1 MSGMRLR
8 CRVFGL
14 VILFWAMSFANAQS
28 TGGRI
33 LGRVLDSTGAAVAE
47 VNVTLVNEATG
58 ASRSVKTTATGDY
71 IFVEVT
77 PGSYQ
82 LECERTSF
90 KRAVKKG
97 ITLEV
102 NQTIS
107 MDMVVQVGNVDIT
120 VEVTAAPELVDTTAT
135 QLGAVENSRSITELP
150 LNARD
155 TYQFL
160 QLQPG
165 VTATSGISG
174 ISSTA
179 TFYGSGDAG
188 SVSVNGG
195 RGRSNNFMVNGGDA
209 NDQFVNLPVVQ
220 PSPDSIEAFRVLTNN
235 FDAEYGRNSGS
246 VVNVITKSGANDLH
260 GNVYEYF
267 RNKVLNAKGFFD
279 SVKPDSKQNQFG
291 ATFGG
296 PIKKDRT
303 FYFISYEGRRVRKGI
318 SSAQVVV
325 PTAAERPSASQ
336 DHVDITSLGSGAI
349 ISDPTILTNRTGCQA
364 AATAAGGANIV
375 AGATYDS
382 IFPSEIPLAC
392 MDATAVDLLQLVPT
406 PNVTANKVQTDPI
419 QAESAD
425 QGQLRLDHKI
435 NEHQNLSVY
444 YYVNQHFV
452 SHPFENFQVP
462 GANVPGF
469 GASNNERFQQ
479 LNFSH
484 TWLFSSASLN
494 EFRFNYNREGQL
506 TFQHPNRTSLLQD
519 SCPPAPSW
527 LTSITGQPAC
537 FYGDVPG
544 NTLGIHP
551 GLGAA
556 FEGLPAVNLSGSF
569 DIGNDPEGQAPQIGN
584 SFQFTDSFSLIRGRH
599 SLKFGGDEHYYRF
612 DQTLYFDPDGQFLF
626 YGGNSGLT
634 VTDPNVG
641 LASYADFLLGLPGVY
656 IQGSGQT
663 ENVRSHATYLF
674 AQDSWKIKPNLTLN
688 YGVRWE
694 LDTPMKDAGNRVQT
708 FRAGQTSTIYPCGA
722 PSDCSSETP
731 VGLVFPG
738 DKGVPRGLTQT
749 YYKAFA
755 PRIGVNWSPD
765 LKSGFLSKLT
775 GGPGKT
781 SIRAGWGMFY
791 NPIEQLMLL
800 QFSAE
805 PPFGVSPVLFGTLFD
820 TPYKWQSG
828 AINPNNPVNG
838 IFHQTPGPIDWATF
852 EPITLFGEA
861 QPHMR
866 TQYTAQYNLTIQR
879 ELGAGT
885 KFQIGYVG
893 SQGHRLLITHDLN
906 YGNAQTCLDLR
917 NMGLGCAPF
926 LTDIPYF
933 IPPGTIIPAGGL
945 HMPYGQGGA
954 GGGPYTIPAGTVIGA
969 DGITLVGLRRYS
981 SPQCDPL
988 TGAGCPT
995 TGVPVFGSLFAQD
1008 TVGSSAYNSLQAS
1021 LEKRFAR
1028 GLQLEAAYTWS
1039 KSFDLGS
1046 TFEGSID
1053 PLDFKKSR
1061 ALSLFDTRHRFVFS
1075 AYWELPVPQF
1085 KGVEGKVLNGWAFSG
1100 IATYQTGFPILF
1112 TSQDDNEM
1120 ENSLDFF
1127 YPGEPD
1133 QVAPFRKLDPR
1144 KVQADGNRYFF
1155 DPNSFTDNSQDAS
1168 VPPCTTTP
1176 AHNCYDPTLLGRI
1189 GNAKRTICCGP
1200 AVSNVDFSILKAIPV
1215 GEKRRFEFRVEFFN
1229 LFNHAQFIAPDGY
1242 STDATFGQVSQARDP
1257 REIQFALKFQY

>member
-1 MSGMRLR
+1 MESNRETRWYSDDVLLHDLEGHMSGMRLR

-14 VILFWAMSFANAQS
+14 TILFWAMSFANAQS

-33 LGRVLDSTGAAVAE
+33 LGRVLDSTGAAVAG

-58 ASRSVKTTATGDY
+58 ASRSVQTNATGDY
-71 IFVEVT
+71 IFVEV
-77 PGSYQ
+77 PAGSYQ
-82 LECERTSF
+82 LEFERASF
-90 KRAVKKG
+90 KKALKKG
-97 ITLEV
+97 ITLEL

-107 MDMVVQVGNVDIT
+107 TDIVLQVGDVNTT
-120 VEVTAAPELVDTTAT
+120 VEVTAAPELVDTTTT

-174 ISSTA
+174 LSATA

-209 NDQFVNLPVVQ
+209 NDQFVNLPTVQ
-220 PSPDSIEAFRVLTNN
+220 PSPDSIQAFRVLTNN

-260 GNVYEYF
+260 GSVYEYF

-279 SVKPDSKQNQFG
+279 SEKPDSKQNQFG

-303 FYFISYEGRRVRKGI
+303 FYFIAYEGRRIRKGI

-325 PTAAERPSASQ
+325 PSGADRPSASQ
-336 DHVDITSLGSGAI
+336 PFVNEPVFPGTVLHDAS
-349 ISDPTILTNRTGCQA
+349 ILNNRPGCDA
-364 AATAAGGANIV
+364 AVNGGNLIAD
-375 AGATYDS
+375 GTPFTS
-382 IFPSEIPLAC
+382 IFPTNIPLAC
-392 MDATAVDLLQLVPT
+392 MDPTSVDLLQFVPT
-406 PNVTANKVQTDPI
+406 PNVSPTKVQTVPV
-419 QAESAD
+419 QPESAD
-425 QGQLRLDHKI
+425 QGQVRLDHKL

-469 GASNNERFQQ
+469 GATTNERFQQ

-484 TWLFSSASLN
+484 TWLASSASLN
-494 EFRFNYNREGQL
+494 EFRFNYNREGQA
-506 TFQHPNRTSLLQD
+506 TFQRPNRRSTVQN
-519 SCPPAPSW
+519 SCPTAPSW
-527 LTSITGQPAC
+527 LTNSVAC
-537 FYGDVPG
+537 FSDGTPG

-551 GLGAA
+551 GLGPN
-556 FEGLPAVNLSGSF
+556 FEGLPAINLSGTF

-584 SFQFTDSFSLIRGRH
+584 SFQWTDSFSLIRGRH
-599 SLKFGGDEHYYRF
+599 SMKFGVDEHYYRF
-612 DQTLYFDPDGQFLF
+612 DQTLYFDPNGQFLF
-626 YGGNSGLT
+626 YGGNAGS
-634 VTDPNVG
+634 
-641 LASYADFLLGLPGVY
+641 AYADYLLGLPSVY

-663 ENVRSHATYLF
+663 ENVRSRSTYLF

-688 YGVRWE
+688 YGLRWE
-694 LDTPMKDAGNRVQT
+694 LNTPLKDTGNRVQT
-708 FRAGQTSTIYPCGA
+708 FRAGQVSTIYTCGG
-722 PSDCSSETP
+722 PNTDCTSQNPE
-731 VGLVFPG
+731 GLVFPG
-738 DKGVPRGLTQT
+738 DKGVPQGLTQT

-755 PRIGVNWSPD
+755 PRVGLNWSPAW
-765 LKSGFLSKLT
+765 KSGFLSTLT
-775 GGPGKT
+775 GGPDKT
-781 SIRAGWGMFY
+781 SIRAGWGLFY

-805 PPFGVSPVLFGTLFD
+805 PPFGVSPVLFSTLFD
-820 TPYKWQSG
+820 TPYKSQYG
-828 AINPNNPVNG
+828 GTFLNPVNG

-861 QPHMR
+861 ERHMR

-893 SQGHRLLITHDLN
+893 SQGHRLLQTHDIN
-906 YGNAQTCLDLR
+906 YGNPQTCLDL
-917 NMGLGCAPF
+917 NALGFGCANF
-926 LTDIPYF
+926 LADIPYT
-933 IPPGTIIPAGGL
+933 IPASFTIPAGFTL
-945 HMPYGQGGA
+945 HMPYGGPN
-954 GGGPYTIPAGTVIGA
+954 GGPFTIVGAAGTGTPVSSIA
-969 DGITLVGLRRYS
+969 PNGITLVGLRRYS
-981 SPQCDPL
+981 SPLCQPL

-995 TGVPVFGSLFAQD
+995 TGVPVFGSIFAQD
-1008 TVGSSAYNSLQAS
+1008 TIGNSAYNSLQAS

-1028 GLQLEAAYTWS
+1028 GLQFEAAYTWS
-1039 KSFDLGS
+1039 KSFDQGS
-1046 TFEGSID
+1046 TFEGTLD

-1061 ALSLFDTRHRFVFS
+1061 ALSLFDTRHRVVLS

-1085 KGVEGKVLNGWAFSG
+1085 KGMEGKLLNGWAFSA
-1100 IATYQTGFPILF
+1100 IVAYQTGFPILLS
-1112 TSQDDNEM
+1112 SQWDNELM
-1120 ENSLDFF
+1120 NSLDFF
-1127 YPGEPD
+1127 YPGLPD
-1133 QVAPFRKLDPR
+1133 QVAPFRTMDPR
-1144 KVQADGNRYFF
+1144 KNANHLFF
-1155 DPNSFTDNSQDAS
+1155 DPSIFTN
-1168 VPPCTTTP
+1168 
-1176 AHNCYDPTLLGRI
+1176 DPTHVSSVTGTSLFGRI
-1189 GNAKRTICCGP
+1189 GDAPRTVCCGP
-1200 AVSNVDFSILKAIPV
+1200 TLSNVDFSILKAIPV
-1215 GEKRRFEFRVEFFN
+1215 GERKRFEFRAEFFN
-1229 LFNHAQFIAPDGY
+1229 LFNHAQFISPDGI
-1242 STDATFGQVSQARDP
+1242 STDTTFGQVNQAREP
-1257 REIQFALKFQY
+1257 REVQFALKFQY